1 MWHRLAA
8 HEATFFE
15 EPRVFAVK
23 FLVAVVRQH
32 RCFGLIGDAQDETI
46 AAADG
51 TSRRCH
57 KGVGLD
63 STLEFGHFFG
73 VDAMTKG
80 GVYNHR
86 DQRRREIG
94 AVRVDRFVE
103 LFEAWRGSAF
113 SGQIGAVDDDVVRHN
128 TASQASRRPCAYDR
142 RVFTAVLWD
151 FGGVILSSPFEAFNH
166 YETSVGLPRDFIR
179 SVNATNPDSNA
190 WARLERNEL
199 SPAEFDVAFANDS
212 RSLGH
217 EVRGANVLALLAGEI
232 RPAMVAALD
241 AVKAAGFKTAC
252 LTNNVVATG
261 AESMAINTDRS
272 LALAAVMAR
281 FDAIVESS
289 KVGVRKPEPR
299 FYEIACELLDVQPSQ
314 CIFLDDL
321 GINLKPAAAMGM
333 HTIKVVDPATALA
346 ELSAATGLS
355 LS

>member
-1 MWHRLAA
+1 M
-8 HEATFFE
+8 
-15 EPRVFAVK
+15 
-23 FLVAVVRQH
+23 
-32 RCFGLIGDAQDETI
+32 
-46 AAADG
+46 
-51 TSRRCH
+51 
-57 KGVGLD
+57 
-63 STLEFGHFFG
+63 
-73 VDAMTKG
+73 
-80 GVYNHR
+80 
-86 DQRRREIG
+86 
-94 AVRVDRFVE
+94 
-103 LFEAWRGSAF
+103 
-113 SGQIGAVDDDVVRHN
+113 
-128 TASQASRRPCAYDR
+128 
-142 RVFTAVLWD
+142 LWD

-333 HTIKVVDPATALA
+333 RTIKVVDPATALA